1 MEGSIWILLG
11 ALVIVLLLVIGLIGI
26 QAQTMR
32 KRSRRQMQE
41 WQEEKQGMQAQLQK
55 EQERMAGMEMGL
67 SLMLQCREIWVFGER
82 MSEGMLREISYAV
95 RHGILTRYFSGADG
109 NFSER
114 SAGR

>member
-1 MEGSIWILLG
+1 
-11 ALVIVLLLVIGLIGI
+11 
-26 QAQTMR
+26 
-32 KRSRRQMQE
+32 
-41 WQEEKQGMQAQLQK
+41 
-55 EQERMAGMEMGL
+55 MAGMEMGL
-67 SLMLQCREIWVFGER
+67 SLMLRCREIWVFGER